1 MNRAARADARCMI
14 GACQIADNALPKTLT
29 VTQALHRITNGWGRD
44 ESTFYE
50 DNTIKFLENMP
61 DGLDRDRVA
70 AELRRIS
77 WRTARAA
84 LEFLAEQ
91 NPPVTVV
98 PDPGAVK
105 TLGLAIPPSVLLRAD
120 EVIE

>member
-1 MNRAARADARCMI
+1 M
-14 GACQIADNALPKTLT
+14 ADNALPKTLT

-50 DNTIKFLENMP
+50 YNTTNFLENVS

-70 AELRRIS
+70 VELRRIS
-77 WRTARAA
+77 FRAARAA

-98 PDPGAVK
+98 PDAGAVK
-105 TLGLAIPPSVLLRAD
+105 ALGLALCGDTTTIKVPGRVR
-120 EVIE
+120 